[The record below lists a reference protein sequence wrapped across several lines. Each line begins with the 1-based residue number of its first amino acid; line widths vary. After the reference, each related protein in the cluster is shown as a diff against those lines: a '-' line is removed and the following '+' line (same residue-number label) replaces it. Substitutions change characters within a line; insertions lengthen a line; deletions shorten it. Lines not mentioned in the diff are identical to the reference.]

1 MPFDTL
7 KSDIQQDWAENKSLI
22 LGRDHVT
29 DLEGVYQDKLTA
41 AKNIL
46 KNSKTGAALL
56 DWAEQAGID
65 FVLDKQLPVDAAY
78 YSQTGIVTLSSNV
91 AESSPYNIALVLA
104 HEIRHAVQ
112 DSNGFIQGKPWQRKD
127 GLGALLISPDDM
139 IIGTRLTEADA
150 YAHQLQVAAELVVAG
165 DQQGWD
171 PIAEVTSKGSL
182 CVVAQRFAEVAM
194 ADNKTLE
201 TGEAMRAA
209 FDAFMDD
216 KVLCSTYNQDSMKD
230 VVDRYRFFEKIA
242 SEQGLKERDNTKP
255 DRGIDYTDKDAMR
268 TLGQTLDGKSYLK
281 NISDDSYL
289 DHAFFN
295 PESGMDI
302 MMRQQYRYVCA
313 AYKSFCEQID
323 SVQKQMPSKPKQRN
337 S

>member
-1 MPFDTL
+1 MPFDTNI
-7 KSDIQQDWAENKSLI
+7 SDIRRDWAENKQLI
-22 LGRDHVT
+22 LAQNHVT

-41 AKNIL
+41 AKGIL

-56 DWAEQAGID
+56 DWAEQTGID
-65 FVLDKQLPVDAAY
+65 FVLDKQLPVEAAY
-78 YSQTGIVTLSSNV
+78 YSQAGIVALSKKV
-91 AESSPYNIALVLA
+91 AETSPHSIALILA

-112 DSNGFIQGKPWQRKD
+112 DSNGFIYGTTWQRKD

-171 PIAEVTSKGSL
+171 PIAEVTAKGNL
-182 CVVAQRFAEVAM
+182 CVVAKRFVEVAQ
-194 ADNKTLE
+194 ADHKTLE

-216 KVLCSTYNQDSMKD
+216 KVLCFTYNRDSIRD
-230 VVDRYRFFEKIA
+230 VSDRLRFFEKKA
-242 SEQGLKERDNTKP
+242 SERGWTEQDNTKP
-255 DRGIDYTDKDAMR
+255 DRGIDYTDNNAMR
-268 TLGQTLDGKSYLK
+268 ALGQTLDGKSYLK
-281 NISDDSYL
+281 NLPDNYL

-295 PESGMDI
+295 PESGMGI
-302 MMRQQYRYVCA
+302 MMRQQYKYVCE
-313 AYKSFCEQID
+313 AYKIFCDQVAA
-323 SVQKQMPSKPKQRN
+323 VQKRGASKSKQMDF
-337 S
+337 